1 MFKKLTNEQFQQYI
15 SQHWNQEEII
25 LYENAKLGNSIGY
38 YKDDKLLGFA
48 WYNTKTSKYWR
59 LKNLY
64 PEIWMIYL
72 LEVHPDYRQL
82 GIGSSILNEIYRR
95 LPKGKSLIVGSEMTE
110 LHRKFYFKNGF
121 IEDVS
126 MEWCFIKSKL

>member
-1 MFKKLTNEQFQQYI
+1 MFKKLTNFQFKQYIQQY
-15 SQHWNQEEII
+15 WNQNDI
-25 LYENAKLGNSIGY
+25 LEYKNSKLGQGIGY

-59 LKNLY
+59 LKHLY

-72 LEVHPDYRQL
+72 LEVHPEYRQQ
-82 GIGSSILNEIYRR
+82 GIGSSILIEIYRR
-95 LPKGKSLIVGSEMTE
+95 MSEGKVLVVRSERTQ
-110 LHRKFYFKNGF
+110 LHREFYLKNGF

-126 MEWCFIKSKL
+126 MKWVFIKNKL

>member
-1 MFKKLTNEQFQQYI
+1 MFKKLTNFQFKQYIQQY
-15 SQHWNQEEII
+15 WNQNDI
-25 LYENAKLGNSIGY
+25 LEYKNSKLGQGIGY

-59 LKNLY
+59 LKHLY

-72 LEVHPDYRQL
+72 LEVHPEYRKQ
-82 GIGSSILNEIYRR
+82 GIGSSILIEIYRR
-95 LPKGKSLIVGSEMTE
+95 MSEGKVLVVRSERTQ
-110 LHRKFYFKNGF
+110 LHREFYLKNGF

-126 MEWCFIKSKL
+126 MKWVFIKNKL

>member
-1 MFKKLTNEQFQQYI
+1 MFKQLTNKQFQQYI
-15 SQHWNQEEII
+15 QQYWNQEDVLE
-25 LYENAKLGNSIGY
+25 YKNSKLGQGIGY

-59 LKNLY
+59 LKHLY

-72 LEVHPDYRQL
+72 LEVHPEYRQK
-82 GIGSSILNEIYRR
+82 GIGSSILTEIYKRMS
-95 LPKGKSLIVGSEMTE
+95 KGKTLIVGSERIE
-110 LHRKFYFKNGF
+110 KHREFYSKNGF

-126 MEWCFIKSKL
+126 MKWSFIKSKL

>member
-15 SQHWNQEEII
+15 QQYWNQNDI
-25 LYENAKLGNSIGY
+25 LEYKNSKLGQGIGY

-59 LKNLY
+59 LKHIY

-72 LEVHPDYRQL
+72 LEVHPEYRQQ
-82 GIGSSILNEIYRR
+82 GIGSNILTEIYRR
-95 LPKGKSLIVGSEMTE
+95 LPEGKVLVVRSERTE
-110 LHRKFYFKNGF
+110 LHREFYLKNGF

-126 MEWCFIKSKL
+126 MEWVFIKSKL